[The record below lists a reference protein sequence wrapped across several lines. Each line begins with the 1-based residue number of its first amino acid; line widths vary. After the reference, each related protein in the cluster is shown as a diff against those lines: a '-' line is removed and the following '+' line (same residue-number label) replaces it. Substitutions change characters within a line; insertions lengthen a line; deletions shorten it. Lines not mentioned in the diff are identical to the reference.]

1 MCNTFSVKSGGFFFL
16 GVPQKTIPET
26 VGPSYTYSQQNFLV
40 PKKISISHTNSEYE
54 NARIQKEKEACIM
67 AKEKKVA
74 YRAPA
79 AQACNNPSHDIVW
92 L

>member
-1 MCNTFSVKSGGFFFL
+1 MCNTFSVKSGGFFL
-16 GVPQKTIPET
+16 GVVPRCTPKNNPRNRGSLLHSLTTEFFATQKNL
-26 VGPSYTYSQQNFLV
+26 NF
-40 PKKISISHTNSEYE
+40 PYE
-54 NARIQKEKEACIM
+54 NARIQKEKEACII

-79 AQACNNPSHDIVW
+79 AQAYNNPSHDIVW